1 MSALKSAAL
10 LAAAMVLPTGCGSS
24 SSRNKSSSS
33 CMATSATQTTSVS
46 MVDTSFSPDCIKI
59 SAGQSV
65 TWTNNSSLTHT
76 VTSDSGAPVSFD
88 SGGLAPGATFTFT
101 FPSAGTVT
109 YDLRSFPRD
118 AKDRFLESV
127 VNGKNN
133 RMPPWG
139 DVLSLDEIEA
149 VWAYVRTRGK

>member
-1 MSALKSAAL
+1 MKVHHGLAALSFVAALAAASSLQAEDAPKSAAATPDGQGD
-10 LAAAMVLPTGCGSS
+10 AALVNQGKAIYAHRCSHCHGFNMV
-24 SSRNKSSSS
+24 
-33 CMATSATQTTSVS
+33 
-46 MVDTSFSPDCIKI
+46 
-59 SAGQSV
+59 
-65 TWTNNSSLTHT
+65 
-76 VTSDSGAPVSFD
+76 
-88 SGGLAPGATFTFT
+88 
-101 FPSAGTVT
+101 SAGTVT